1 MTMETNWT
9 QVVDQLKVK
18 TDSQSLLWE
27 EGGLLGNVGTLV
39 ASALLRSNRARTF
52 TAKVGKAAYE
62 LSAGDPFGSG
72 PYELKIWEERDGR
85 RRAVTALNSKVRALS
100 DPLLG
105 HALEELY
112 RTVDMIVESEQ
123 DTAARLLRDLENL

>member
-1 MTMETNWT
+1 MSTETNWT
-9 QVVDQLKVK
+9 QVVEQLRVK
-18 TDSQSLLWE
+18 TNSQSLLWE
-27 EGGLLGNVGTLV
+27 EGRLPTNIGSLV
-39 ASALLRSNRARTF
+39 TSALLRGNQARTF

-62 LSAGDPFGSG
+62 LSAGDPFGSS
-72 PYELKIWEERDGR
+72 PYELKIWEERDGQ

-112 RTVDMIVESEQ
+112 RTVDMIVESEEE
-123 DTAARLLRDLENL
+123 TAARLLRDLENL